1 MLDIDSKVLKH
12 LYKYSKQK
20 VGYISRKFGLAH
32 STIGSS
38 VKRLE
43 KENLVKYKRYQ
54 VVELTKKGKNLTME
68 LSRHA
73 QLLELLLYNELG
85 ITAEQAHQESEKF
98 NLLFSCETI
107 NKICEKYNHP
117 KICPC
122 GDEINNSPNC
132 FCEGYTRELL

>member
-1 MLDIDSKVLKH
+1 MLDIDSKVLKY
-12 LYKYSKQK
+12 LYKYPTQK
-20 VGYISRKFGLAH
+20 VGEIARKFGLAH

-54 VVELTKKGKNLTME
+54 LVELTEKGKDLTIE

-73 QLLELLLYNELG
+73 QLLELLLCNELG
-85 ITAEQAHQESEKF
+85 ITAEHAHQESEKF

-117 KICPC
+117 KTCPC
-122 GDEINNSPNC
+122 GDVINNSPNC
-132 FCEGYTRELL
+132 FCEEYTREF